1 MSDTTWDPQLT
12 EDQMKWIIGKIAW
25 EGRIDSQLG
34 DLMVAS
40 ARKQPQSLYTIEDLV
55 KKLEKRDRLL
65 IAQTEIYIYDQAQKK
80 LREEIERQDA
90 EKVA

>member
-1 MSDTTWDPQLT
+1 
-12 EDQMKWIIGKIAW
+12 
-25 EGRIDSQLG
+25 
-34 DLMVAS
+34 LMVAS